1 MTLAVYLL
9 RRLLLAVPLLFLVS
23 ILTFVVVAL
32 IPGDP
37 AVRILGGGQTESA
50 YHQLDQRLGLTQ
62 PILTQYWHWLDHAF
76 HGSFGVSLFTNQT
89 VGSQIGQRLG
99 VTVSLLIGAT
109 LVTLVIGLAL
119 GIASAVWRGPVGR
132 LVDALSWVGFA
143 VPSFWL
149 GLILVE
155 YVAVK
160 GQLLPPSGYVSPGT
174 NVGDWIKS
182 LVLPVITLAAI
193 GATGV
198 AKQTRDALSEVM
210 STEYIASL
218 RLAGLSER
226 TILFRHAL
234 RNAAIPIVTS
244 LGLFAVAMLG
254 GTVLVEQ
261 VFVMPGLGSLA
272 VQAATDHDLP
282 VIEGVV
288 VTFTLIVV
296 AVNLLID
303 VSYAWLNPRVRLGS

>member
-1 MTLAVYLL
+1 MTLALYLL

-23 ILTFVVVAL
+23 ILTFVIVAL

-37 AVRILGGGQTESA
+37 AVRLLGAGQTAGA
-50 YHQLDQRLGLTQ
+50 YHALDQRLGLTE
-62 PILTQYWHWLDHAF
+62 PVLTQYWHWLDHVF
-76 HGSFGVSLFTNQT
+76 HGSLGISLFTNQT
-89 VGSQIGQRLG
+89 VGSEVSQRLG
-99 VTVSLLIGAT
+99 VTLSLIVGATLVSLLIG
-109 LVTLVIGLAL
+109 LSL
-119 GIASAVWRGPVGR
+119 GIASVVWRGVIGR
-132 LVDALSWVGFA
+132 FVDALSWVGFA

-155 YVAVK
+155 FIAVRAK
-160 GQLLPPSGYVSPGT
+160 LLPPSGYVSPGA
-174 NVGDWIKS
+174 NFGSWLES
-182 LVLPVITLAAI
+182 LVLPVLTLAAV

-198 AKQTRDALSEVM
+198 AKQTRDSLSETL
-210 STEYIASL
+210 SSEYVAAL

-288 VTFTLIVV
+288 VVFTLIVV

-303 VSYAWLNPRVRLGS
+303 FSYAWLNPRVRLGS